1 MCVFWFLFCTWWVFR
16 SKWYQNPNFRG
27 SYSFR
32 GLEAEKRGIS
42 PLDLARPLVNSE
54 GKEVVLFAGEA
65 THPYYYSTVHGAIE
79 TGFREA
85 DRILNTIK

>member
-1 MCVFWFLFCTWWVFR
+1 MVSVYLAICYRSSWF
-16 SKWYQNPNFRG
+16 QNPNFRG
-27 SYSFR
+27 SYSYR
-32 GLEAEKRGIS
+32 GMEAERGNVS
-42 PLDLARPLVNSE
+42 PADLARPLVNSE

-85 DRILNTIK
+85 QRIIDKIK